1 MVLRTAPISH
11 FGRHVV
17 FVIFCSWNFVCVKL
31 LLFFLF
37 FHFFSLFFL
46 PDAERR
52 AVGCSRVAASAAAVS
67 QLPRLCITYYSK
79 YPRQPPNQL
88 RETRIS
94 FVKPGARADGRSIV
108 LLLRN
113 LELSESRLQRQSR
126 ESERERE
133 VANSGLGHGL
143 ESLHCE
149 PEGHGFKSGLLSKVP
164 PPAAITHGFDYTTS
178 SSVTFLFSDIFFLL
192 SVLLKVLS
200 SHLHNAWKCLLS
212 TQMRRINFRGGGGIC
227 LFVYFYLYDGKDWC
241 EHVRRIYRRINAVI
255 AVSRSF
261 AYPN

>member
-1 MVLRTAPISH
+1 M
-11 FGRHVV
+11 
-17 FVIFCSWNFVCVKL
+17 
-31 LLFFLF
+31 
-37 FHFFSLFFL
+37 

-178 SSVTFLFSDIFFLL
+178 SSVTFLFSDIFFFTL
-192 SVLLKVLS
+192 SFIKSPQFS
-200 SHLHNAWKCLLS
+200 SPQCVKMS
-212 TQMRRINFRGGGGIC
+212 TFHS
-227 LFVYFYLYDGKDWC
+227 DAP
-241 EHVRRIYRRINAVI
+241 H
-255 AVSRSF
+255 
-261 AYPN
+261 

>member
-1 MVLRTAPISH
+1 MSVS
-11 FGRHVV
+11 
-17 FVIFCSWNFVCVKL
+17 NF
-31 LLFFLF
+31 FFFSF

-133 VANSGLGHGL
+133 RSCKQWPGPWFG
-143 ESLHCE
+143 E
-149 PEGHGFKSGLLSKVP
+149 PALWTRRSRVQVWPVIKSAS
-164 PPAAITHGFDYTTS
+164 TS
-178 SSVTFLFSDIFFLL
+178 SNNTWVWLHHIEQCYIF
-192 SVLLKVLS
+192 
-200 SHLHNAWKCLLS
+200 
-212 TQMRRINFRGGGGIC
+212 IFR
-227 LFVYFYLYDGKDWC
+227 YFFYSQFY
-241 EHVRRIYRRINAVI
+241 
-255 AVSRSF
+255 
-261 AYPN
+261 

>member
-37 FHFFSLFFL
+37 SFLFSFFFL

-164 PPAAITHGFDYTTS
+164 PPAARTHGFDYTTS
-178 SSVTFLFSDIFFLL
+178 SSVTFLFSDFFFTL
-192 SVLLKVLS
+192 SFIKSQFS
-200 SHLHNAWKCLLS
+200 SPQCVKMS
-212 TQMRRINFRGGGGIC
+212 TFHS
-227 LFVYFYLYDGKDWC
+227 DAP
-241 EHVRRIYRRINAVI
+241 H
-255 AVSRSF
+255 
-261 AYPN
+261 

>member
-1 MVLRTAPISH
+1 MS
-11 FGRHVV
+11 
-17 FVIFCSWNFVCVKL
+17 NF
-31 LLFFLF
+31 FFFSF
-37 FHFFSLFFL
+37 FHFFFLFFL

-133 VANSGLGHGL
+133 RSCKQWPGPWFG
-143 ESLHCE
+143 E
-149 PEGHGFKSGLLSKVP
+149 PALWTRRSRVQVWSVIKNAS
-164 PPAAITHGFDYTTS
+164 TS
-178 SSVTFLFSDIFFLL
+178 SKNTWVWLHHPAPHRAVLHFYFQIFFFL
-192 SVLLKVLS
+192 SVLLKVS

-255 AVSRSF
+255 AVPRSF